1 MDFSKKRNKNLASFL
16 FLSFPSFLLLRNNIH
31 QRETRSYEC
40 YDIFMA
46 SSTTS
51 PNIAPPAL
59 SAPVREAFEAA
70 KREFYQNL
78 KNPASYNLSK
88 FTSINDVY
96 DTTQKIQDEQSRT
109 GSMRHLNR
117 IKPYLEGLT
126 QFIGVL
132 DTFSQV
138 KADISSL
145 IWVSFAPFFS
155 ESRENIKRLAD
166 DIRLRSSFCFR

>member
-1 MDFSKKRNKNLASFL
+1 
-16 FLSFPSFLLLRNNIH
+16 
-31 QRETRSYEC
+31 
-40 YDIFMA
+40 MA
-46 SSTTS
+46 SAPTS
-51 PNIAPPAL
+51 SIASPSAL
-59 SAPVREAFEAA
+59 SAPVQEAFEAV

-78 KNPASYNLSK
+78 KNPANYNLSK

-117 IKPYLEGLT
+117 IKPYLDGLM
-126 QFIGVL
+126 QFVGVL

-145 IWVSFAPFFS
+145 VWVSVGFFWVEVGGIIEDWLRILGSDQTFAS
-155 ESRENIKRLAD
+155 GSLNKCRYQKVRL
-166 DIRLRSSFCFR
+166 C